1 LAAYR
6 LADRSGREVTK
17 VGDELVR
24 VLDLDPMSVEHLFG
38 EILDVVRDDDSRL

>member
-6 LADRSGREVTK
+6 LTDSSGREVIQ

-24 VLDLDPMSVEHLFG
+24 VLDVDPISVEHLFEG
-38 EILDVVRDDDSRL
+38 ILDVVRDDESRR